1 MLVDPRPLLQRAL
14 RGRYAIGAFNVNNLE
29 LLQGILL
36 GAAMAR
42 TPVIVQTSEGAIQY
56 AGMDMLIAMIHIAA
70 KHHPGPVV
78 LHLDHGK
85 DLKIVKRAIDSGY
98 TSVMYDG
105 SSLPYAENVR
115 NAARVVKWAHVKGIA
130 VEAELGAIRGVE
142 DFVSVSEREATFTN
156 PEQALDFVERT
167 ACDSLAISI
176 GTAHG
181 AHKAR
186 GEVRLDIA
194 RLRRI
199 HALLPKTPLVLH
211 GASSVPDD
219 LVGETKMYC
228 SMLGDCQRLE
238 GAKGIPDDQ
247 IRKAIQ
253 FGVTK
258 INTDTDL
265 RIAFTAA
272 VREVL
277 VEDKQV
283 YDPRKLL
290 TPARDKVAAVVEQR
304 IRVFGSK
311 GRA

>member
-1 MLVDPRPLLQRAL
+1 MLADPRPLLRRAL
-14 RGRYAIGAFNVNNLE
+14 RGKYAIGAFNVNNLE
-29 LLQGILL
+29 LLQGIIT
-36 GAAMAR
+36 AAETQRA
-42 TPVIVQTSEGAIQY
+42 PVILQTSEGAIEY
-56 AGMDMLIAMIHIAA
+56 AGMEMLIAMIRTAA
-70 KHHPGPVV
+70 KRVKVPVV

-85 DLKIVKRAIDSGY
+85 DLKIVKQAMVSGY

-115 NAARVVKWAHVKGIA
+115 NTAHIVKLAHAKGVA
-130 VEAELGAIRGVE
+130 VEAELGAIKGVE

-167 ACDSLAISI
+167 GCDSLAVSI

-181 AHKAR
+181 AHKAK
-186 GEVRLDIA
+186 GAVELDIA

-199 HALLPKTPLVLH
+199 HALLPNTPLVLH
-211 GASSVPDD
+211 GASSVPED
-219 LVGETKMYC
+219 LVGETRMYC

-238 GAKGIPDDQ
+238 GAKGIPDAQ
-247 IRKAIQ
+247 IRKAIT
-253 FGVTK
+253 FGIAK

-272 VREVL
+272 VREIIM
-277 VEDKQV
+277 EDKKV

-290 TPARDKVAAVVEQR
+290 SPARDKVQTIVEQR

-311 GRA
+311 GKA

>member
-1 MLVDPRPLLQRAL
+1 MIADPRPILRKAL
-14 RGRYAIGAFNVNNLE
+14 HGKYAIGAFNVNNLE
-29 LLQGILL
+29 LLQGIIS
-36 GAAMAR
+36 GAEAANA
-42 TPVIVQTSEGAIQY
+42 PVILQTSEGAIEY
-56 AGMDMLIAMIHIAA
+56 AGMEMLVGMIRIAA
-70 KHHPGPVV
+70 KAASVPVV

-85 DLKIVKRAIDSGY
+85 DLDVVREAIRSGY

-115 NAARVVKWAHVKGIA
+115 NTARIVKLAHAKGIA

-142 DFVSVSEREATFTN
+142 DFVSVSEREASFTN

-167 ACDSLAISI
+167 GCDSLAVSI

-181 AHKAR
+181 AFKAK
-186 GEVRLDIA
+186 EDPRLDIA
-194 RLRRI
+194 RLRRV
-199 HALLPKTPLVLH
+199 HALIPKTPLVLH
-211 GASSVPDD
+211 GASSVPEE
-219 LVGETKMYC
+219 LVGETQMYC

-238 GAKGIPDDQ
+238 GAKGIPDKQ
-247 IRKAIQ
+247 VRQAIQ
-253 FGVTK
+253 FGIAK

-277 VEDKQV
+277 VEDKTV

-290 TPARDKVAAVVEQR
+290 GPARDRVQAIVEQR
-304 IRVFGSK
+304 IHVFGS
-311 GRA
+311 RLS

>member
-1 MLVDPRPLLQRAL
+1 MITDPRPLLKRAL
-14 RGRYAIGAFNVNNLE
+14 RDRYAIGAFNVNNLE
-29 LLQGILL
+29 LLQGIL
-36 GAAMAR
+36 AAAEAQHA
-42 TPVIVQTSEGAIQY
+42 PVILQTSEGAIEY
-56 AGMDMLIAMIHIAA
+56 AGMDMLVAMIHTAA
-70 KHHPGPVV
+70 ARTKVPIV

-85 DLKIVKRAIDSGY
+85 DLKIVKQAIASGY

-115 NAARVVKWAHVKGIA
+115 NTAQVVKWTHAKGVA
-130 VEAELGAIRGVE
+130 VEAELGAIKGIE
-142 DFVSVSEREATFTN
+142 DFVSVSEREAAFTN
-156 PEQALDFVERT
+156 PEQTLDFVERT
-167 ACDSLAISI
+167 GCDSLAISI

-181 AHKAR
+181 AFKAK
-186 GEVRLDIA
+186 GNPTLDIA

-211 GASSVPDD
+211 GASSVPEE
-219 LVGETKMYC
+219 LVGETQMYC

-238 GAKGIPDDQ
+238 GAKGIPDKQ
-247 IRKAIQ
+247 IRQAIQ
-253 FGVTK
+253 FGVAK

-277 VEDKQV
+277 VEDKTV

-290 TPARDKVAAVVEQR
+290 GPARERVQKLVEQR
-304 IRVFGSK
+304 IRVFGSARK
-311 GRA
+311 T